1 MYKSKDRSPLNNAG
15 QQVVAPRDMTSDP
28 KRMIQETQQKIEDLQ
43 SELQEKEATIQA
55 LQRNYEGISLIYKEE
70 KNKSLEWAEKIQSIE
85 RDNQALKSKMQG
97 IENQRLKVVKDLEK
111 AQEELGKFYRSTEE
125 YRACRLENQTNKML
139 LEKKV
144 TVR

>member
-1 MYKSKDRSPLNNAG
+1 MFKSKDRSPLNNAG
-15 QQVVAPRDMTSDP
+15 QQVVGTREGTTEA
-28 KRMIQETQQKIEDLQ
+28 KRVVPEVQQKLEDLQ
-43 SELQEKEATIQA
+43 IELQEKEATILA

-70 KNKSLEWAEKIQSIE
+70 KSKSLEWSEKIQAMD
-85 RDNQALKSKMQG
+85 RDNSALKSKMQN
-97 IENQRLKVVKDLEK
+97 IETQRLKVVKDLEK

-144 TVR
+144 TVI